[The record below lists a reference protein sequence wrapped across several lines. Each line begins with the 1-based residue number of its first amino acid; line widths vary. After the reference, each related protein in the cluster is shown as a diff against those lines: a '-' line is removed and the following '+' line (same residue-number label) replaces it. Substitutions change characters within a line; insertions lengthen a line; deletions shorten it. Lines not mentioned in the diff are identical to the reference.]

1 MPELP
6 EVETI
11 TRDLKQF
18 IVGQTIDQIFV
29 LKEKSFIGDARYLID
44 QKICG
49 ISRCGKMIVL
59 ELTNKFFLVIHLK
72 MTGQLIFQKFRISSF
87 GFRDSASQ
95 GDAVGG
101 HPDKAYQK
109 QTQLPHK
116 YTRVWFLFASG
127 DKLFFN
133 DLRIFGW
140 IKSLTLIELE
150 KEQAKIGFDAL
161 DFCSFSKFVRF
172 ITRRRI
178 PRSLLRGWSHHLWR
192 NKEYRGAC
200 LVGFFISRYP
210 NRLVKDFL
218 QDQKIIAGIGNIYAS
233 EILFDA
239 NILPTR
245 KVKNLTK
252 TEQTMLLQSIDK
264 ILLKAIKYGGTSS
277 SDYRRPDGSKGGYLD
292 HAFVYAREGER
303 CKKCPA
309 KIKRQ
314 KIGQRSAFFCS
325 QCQK

>member
-11 TRDLKQF
+11 TRDLKPL
-18 IVGQTIDQIFV
+18 IVGQKIDQIFV

-49 ISRCGKMIVL
+49 ISRCGKMIAL
-59 ELTNKFFLVIHLK
+59 ELTNKTFLAIHLK
-72 MTGQLIFQKFRISSF
+72 MTGQLIWVKGPNQQIPNSKIINKRLENCDLKIENSTLRVVS
-87 GFRDSASQ
+87 GYS
-95 GDAVGG
+95 
-101 HPDKAYQK
+101 DKAYQK

-150 KEQAKIGFDAL
+150 KEKDKIGFDAL
-161 DFCSFSKFVRF
+161 GPCSFPKFVR
-172 ITRRRI
+172 
-178 PRSLLRGWSHHLWR
+178 
-192 NKEYRGAC
+192 
-200 LVGFFISRYP
+200 FISRYP

-245 KVKNLTK
+245 KVKSLTK
-252 TEQTMLLQSIDK
+252 TEQTKLFQSINE
-264 ILLKAIKYGGTSS
+264 ILLKAIKLGGTSS
-277 SDYRRPDGSKGGYLD
+277 SDYCRPDGSRGGYLD

-303 CKKCPA
+303 CKKCLA
-309 KIKRQ
+309 KITRK
-314 KIGQRSAFFCS
+314 KIGQRSAFFCP

>member
-11 TRDLKQF
+11 ARDLKPL
-18 IVGQTIDQIFV
+18 IVGQKIDQIFV
-29 LKEKSFIGDARYLID
+29 LKEKSFIGDARYLIG

-59 ELTNKFFLVIHLK
+59 ELTNKIFLAIHLK
-72 MTGQLIFQKFRISSF
+72 MTGQLIYKLKSKNKKVKI
-87 GFRDSASQ
+87 
-95 GDAVGG
+95 VGG

-140 IKSLTLIELE
+140 IKQLSHFELE
-150 KEQAKIGFDAL
+150 KEKDKIGFDAL
-161 DFCSFSKFVRF
+161 SFSGNFKHFQGL
-172 ITRRRI
+172 I
-178 PRSLLRGWSHHLWR
+178 
-192 NKEYRGAC
+192 K
-200 LVGFFISRYP
+200 RYP
-210 NRLVKDFL
+210 NRNIKDFL
-218 QDQKIIAGIGNIYAS
+218 MDQKIIAGIGNIYAS

-239 NILPTR
+239 RILPIR
-245 KVKNLTK
+245 KVKKLTK
-252 TEQTMLLQSIDK
+252 TEQTMLLQSIGK

-314 KIGQRSAFFCS
+314 KIGQRSAFFCPH
-325 QCQK
+325 CQK

>member
-11 TRDLKQF
+11 ARDLKPL
-18 IVGQTIDQIFV
+18 IVGQKIDQIFV
-29 LKEKSFIGDARYLID
+29 LKEKSFIGDARYLIGH
-44 QKICG
+44 KICG

-59 ELTNKFFLVIHLK
+59 ELTNKIFLAIHLK
-72 MTGQLIFQKFRISSF
+72 MTGQLIYKLKSKNEKVKI
-87 GFRDSASQ
+87 
-95 GDAVGG
+95 VGG

-140 IKSLTLIELE
+140 IKQLSHFELE
-150 KEQAKIGFDAL
+150 KEKDKIGFDAL
-161 DFCSFSKFVRF
+161 SFSGNFKHFQGL
-172 ITRRRI
+172 I
-178 PRSLLRGWSHHLWR
+178 
-192 NKEYRGAC
+192 K
-200 LVGFFISRYP
+200 RYP
-210 NRLVKDFL
+210 NRNIKDFL
-218 QDQKIIAGIGNIYAS
+218 MDQKIIAGIGNIYAS

-239 NILPTR
+239 RILPIR
-245 KVKNLTK
+245 KVKKLTK

-314 KIGQRSAFFCS
+314 KIGQRSAFFCPH
-325 QCQK
+325 CQK